1 MRILLAWL
9 LTAGVGLAAD
19 PAEPPIRLPDLP
31 PPAPT
36 PVVTPGAAVKLATEQ
51 LYVIDSDLPLV
62 VLCSPAGVLK
72 VTEEAGEVVEAAA
85 AEPDARVVSE
95 AADLVY
101 HMLVLLACRGVGLSQ
116 VEDELARRFGIS
128 GLDEKAA
135 RTAAGGHHNSPST
148 SQRTDGANS

>member
-1 MRILLAWL
+1 MRRLGETLEELERVVATRKGDPSARSYTSRLLAG
-9 LTAGVGLAAD
+9 GV
-19 PAEPPIRLPDLP
+19 PSI
-31 PPAPT
+31 
-36 PVVTPGAAVKLATEQ
+36 GA
-51 LYVIDSDLPLV
+51 
-62 VLCSPAGVLK
+62 K
-72 VTEEAGEVVEAAA
+72 VTEEAGELVAAA
-85 AEPDARVVSE
+85 DHETDDRVVSE

-148 SQRTDGANS
+148 SQRTDGATS